1 MPKKPVDKF
10 MSQEAKKINR
20 MNQLVADAIKN
31 NENITESLLEA
42 NPGKPTLGQKMADGV
57 ASFGWSWRFIIIF
70 WAILLLWIAT
80 NAFFLM
86 NKGFDPYP
94 FILLNLVLSCL
105 AAIQAPIIMMSQN
118 RKEEIDRKRAEDDYI
133 INLKAETQ
141 IRNMDEK
148 INILVIEQM
157 KKMFKLQTGQLELLE
172 EIKKIVKK

>member
-1 MPKKPVDKF
+1 MQKKSADRF
-10 MSQEAKKINR
+10 MSHEAKKINK

-31 NENITESLLEA
+31 NENITQTLLEA
-42 NPGKPTLGQKMADGV
+42 NAGKLTLGQRMADGV
-57 ASFGWSWRFIIIF
+57 ASFGGSWRFIIIF
-70 WAILLLWIAT
+70 GIILLLRILT
-80 NAFFLM
+80 NAIFLA
-86 NKGFDPYP
+86 NRWWDPYP

-118 RKEEIDRKRAEDDYI
+118 RKEEIDRRRAEDDYV

-157 KKMFKLQTGQLELLE
+157 KKMFKLQEGQLELLE
-172 EIKKIVKK
+172 EIKKAVKK